1 MTHVLIAG
9 AGIGGLTAALA
20 LAKADIAVTL
30 IERSPELGEAGA
42 GLQIS
47 PNASAILRRLGLL
60 DALRTHAIAPKG
72 IHVREARSA
81 GTLSYLP
88 LEEAEA
94 RWGAP
99 YLVAHRAD
107 LQRVLAEAV
116 AREPLIALHLG
127 TALAGFGTT
136 SSGVTVTAKQ
146 GRLTRS
152 FEADAL
158 IGADGVRSA
167 VRARLVEAA
176 GDEPT
181 QTGRVAWRALVPAEG
196 VDARFREDETGLWLG
211 RSAHLVH
218 YPMRG
223 GLLINVVAVLS
234 QGSLEPGADALWA
247 TPGDPAV
254 IARSFAPW
262 HGSAQSLIAAA
273 PSWQCWPL
281 FDRAPLD
288 AWNAGPIAL
297 LGDAA
302 HPILPFLA
310 QGAAQAIEDADALAN
325 AFAMDGSIAA
335 KLAAYSTRRQARAA
349 RVQAAARQLGEI
361 YHLSGP
367 AALARNVAMRALG
380 ARRLLERYDWLYGS
394 STPYLVQT

>member
-20 LAKADIAVTL
+20 LAKAGIAVTL
-30 IERSPELGEAGA
+30 VERAPELGEAGA

-47 PNASAILRRLGLL
+47 PNASAILRRLGVL
-60 DALRTHAIAPKG
+60 DALRTTAVAPKG

-81 GTLSYLP
+81 ATLSYLP
-88 LEEAEA
+88 LDEAEA

-107 LQRVLAEAV
+107 LQRVLASAV

-136 SSGVTVTAKQ
+136 ATGVAVTAKQ

-181 QTGRVAWRALVPAEG
+181 QTGRVAWRALIPADG
-196 VDARFREDETGLWLG
+196 IDAKFREGETGLWLG
-211 RSAHLVH
+211 RNAHLVH

-223 GLLINVVAVLS
+223 GVFINVVAVLREAP
-234 QGSLEPGADALWA
+234 LDPDADSLWA
-247 TPGDPAV
+247 SPGDPSV
-254 IARSFAPW
+254 IAKSFAPW
-262 HGSAQSLIAAA
+262 HGSARTLIAAA
-273 PSWQCWPL
+273 PSWQRWPL

-288 AWNAGPIAL
+288 SWNAGPIAL

-325 AFAMDGSIAA
+325 AFALDADIPAR
-335 KLAAYSTRRQARAA
+335 LAAYSSRRHARAA
-349 RVQAAARQLGEI
+349 RVQGAARQLGEI

-367 AALARNVAMRALG
+367 AALARNIAMRALG

-394 STPYLVQT
+394 STPYLAQT